1 MLAEGEYEG
10 NGGFVCFDDRTG
22 VVLLFRG
29 ENAKSLDILDP
40 FHENIY
46 EMVITELLP
55 SHSCD
60 RTSMERIDFSQFTQ
74 FFSLSILR
82 LSDFPIPFSIDSIR
96 G

>member
-29 ENAKSLDILDP
+29 ENAKS

-74 FFSLSILR
+74 FFSLPILR